1 MNAVSMY
8 SVLDEG
14 DSQKPLNM
22 QYMFTGNISASH
34 VMIFNRDTTDVVLL
48 IFSTETSAYTSF
60 QTHSLFVLLLTEKA
74 IASIRMVS
82 LNSTLV

>member
-22 QYMFTGNISASH
+22 QYIFTGNIRLHTKTKSIYH
-34 VMIFNRDTTDVVLL
+34 TTPKHLKPLFVEALKLL
-48 IFSTETSAYTSF
+48 IYRVIYTY
-60 QTHSLFVLLLTEKA
+60 
-74 IASIRMVS
+74 
-82 LNSTLV
+82 